1 MSFKAAI
8 LMEDHLNDQ
17 YILKPLIESML
28 ASIGKPNSKVTVVTS
43 PRIQGIDQLKR
54 NLCGIVNTFAAKVD
68 LMVIAFDQDGQD
80 GANGGKSRNTQVE
93 DWLSQCANSKV
104 QLLCAIQEVEVWCL
118 WGNRKDLGV
127 PWSTVRS
134 ERDPKERF
142 FDSLTTREDR
152 LRPDKGRSRLI
163 TASLSGGFDSIA
175 QGCSEL
181 ADLRQRVK
189 QMIDAK

>member
-118 WGNRKDLGV
+118 WVIERIWVFLGAL
-127 PWSTVRS
+127 SDQSAIQRS
-134 ERDPKERF
+134 DF
-142 FDSLTTREDR
+142 
-152 LRPDKGRSRLI
+152 
-163 TASLSGGFDSIA
+163 SIA
-175 QGCSEL
+175 SPL
-181 ADLRQRVK
+181 AK
-189 QMIDAK
+189 TA